1 MDRKGVIISR
11 IEYISMFSFS
21 ETDDLRC
28 IAERKLFV
36 GMLNKKLTEDDVR
49 EMFMQFGHI
58 EDCTVLKDSEGKS
71 RGCAFVTFAHRSCAQ
86 HAIKQVHLSQ
96 TMEGCSKPIVVKFA
110 DTQKE
115 KDAKKNGGTP
125 AIAAPA
131 LQNTVSLANTLQQ

>member
-1 MDRKGVIISR
+1 
-11 IEYISMFSFS
+11 MFSFS

-71 RGCAFVTFAHRSCAQ
+71 REILGTDI
-86 HAIKQVHLSQ
+86 IK
-96 TMEGCSKPIVVKFA
+96 IF
-110 DTQKE
+110 
-115 KDAKKNGGTP
+115 
-125 AIAAPA
+125 
-131 LQNTVSLANTLQQ
+131 